1 MAAVSTGNIIIAP
14 QRFTDAHGNRF
25 LPDIE
30 MRETW
35 HLGAE
40 IELVH
45 LLFKQAD
52 LQHLAVEMQ
61 SLVDATA
68 WTKAS

>member
-1 MAAVSTGNIIIAP
+1 MAVAAVGTGNVIIAP
-14 QRFTDAHGNRF
+14 QRFTDAHSNRF

-30 MRETW
+30 MSETR

-52 LQHLAVEMQ
+52 L
-61 SLVDATA
+61 
-68 WTKAS
+68 